1 MGQRRPGASGWR
13 WWVWSRSCCLTYDSW
28 QAVTRGLI
36 NLPLSLKRCSVFIR
50 PEGPAQAGLCLIGQA
65 VAAISHHHSRGL
77 SHSLTPAAI
86 PGHLKGT
93 RPLPTSTASTE
104 APLLSSPLPS
114 VSSHQL
120 PAPQPISPRQN
131 RRPSSPGTLFSTV
144 IAPKSGA
151 RVRGA
156 CGVRLLIS

>member
-1 MGQRRPGASGWR
+1 MGQQRPGASGWR
-13 WWVWSRSCCLTYDSW
+13 QWVWSRSCCLTYDSW
-28 QAVTRGLI
+28 QAITRGLI

-65 VAAISHHHSRGL
+65 VAAISRHHSRGL

-93 RPLPTSTASTE
+93 RPLPSKHSIHGGASS
-104 APLLSSPLPS
+104 L
-114 VSSHQL
+114 L
-120 PAPQPISPRQN
+120 PAALHERPPAACPQPISPRQN

-156 CGVRLLIS
+156 RGVRLLIS